1 MPDGAQLSAIKKCN
15 SCGRLFTGE
24 GALLC
29 LACLLTDQN
38 GQIKRL
44 AVVPELSRSER
55 RALKKKV
62 EREQKAAV
70 QRNFPPLSVRESNQ
84 RTAKRLIDGS
94 HREDG
99 RFAPQVNNQESAQH
113 HPRYEKSRSHSR
125 SSNEPRKNNLP
136 VACPLCGLNIAP
148 GEMLKHK
155 SKVHGELEVVP
166 SPAKPIN
173 TNQWVSVYQGGLPSL
188 GKGSR

>member
-1 MPDGAQLSAIKKCN
+1 M
-15 SCGRLFTGE
+15 
-24 GALLC
+24 LC

-62 EREQKAAV
+62 ERAQKAAAP
-70 QRNFPPLSVRESNQ
+70 RNCPPVPVRESSQ
-84 RTAKRLIDGS
+84 HTAKRLSDGS
-94 HREDG
+94 HREDE
-99 RFAPQVNNQESAQH
+99 RFAPQVTSLESAQH
-113 HPRYEKSRSHSR
+113 HPRFETSRSHSR
-125 SSNEPRKNNLP
+125 LSNESRKNNLP